1 MHARKDEKN
10 YETNFF
16 FLDHLRTMINCLVK
30 KWSTILIVAFFVYN
44 LGDIYIF
51 SHFKTFYWG
60 FLFVLFCFGWHT
72 ESLTQTTKTV
82 GLKPL
87 SEGSRIP
94 SLDFLLQPKKQN
106 VFDFESFCDY
116 LIKMGIK
123 LSEIIWK
130 WQYWAC
136 YIVGSRW
143 KSLLLTKNDLLYT
156 LRNPF
161 IDCLLT

>member
-1 MHARKDEKN
+1 M
-10 YETNFF
+10 
-16 FLDHLRTMINCLVK
+16 RTTINCLGK
-30 KWSTILIVAFFVYN
+30 KWSTILITTFFVYS
-44 LGDIYIF
+44 LSDIYIF
-51 SHFKTFYWG
+51 SHFKTFYWV
-60 FLFVLFCFGWHT
+60 FFFFFGWHT

-106 VFDFESFCDY
+106 AFDFGCISEY

-123 LSEIIWK
+123 ASEIIWK

-136 YIVGSRW
+136 HTVGSRW
-143 KSLLLTKNDLLYT
+143 KSLLLTENDLLYT
-156 LRNPF
+156 LKIPSLILFRHRQ
-161 IDCLLT
+161 